1 MDTDNEADVNNS
13 SPIRPLSVIIAG
25 YAPAQRVQTSERA
38 MLRIVLSLTCLLYL
52 SASALAATEEDRR
65 ACASEH
71 NADLKITTCTRVI
84 EDRASTLAIRTM
96 AYRDRGLAYANK
108 NLLELAIADFDEVL
122 KVDAKD
128 TAALGNRGR
137 AYQLR
142 GQYDRAILDFSALIG
157 LLPGSERAYNERGL
171 AHLHKGELAPALSD
185 FEKAIAINATFVA
198 ARNNRGVILAR
209 EGKPDAAIK
218 EYSEALALD
227 PEFVLA
233 YTNRGRAYEQR
244 GEFEQA
250 LADYKRAVD
259 RQGRKTP
266 EDQRAKTQAKQ
277 RFARLSAL
285 IAEGKAT
292 SKNPALSERR
302 VALVIG
308 NSAYQAVAALAN
320 PANDAK
326 AVAGA
331 LRSVGFSEI
340 RELHDTDLATFGKA
354 LKDFGDLAAAA
365 DWAVIYYAG
374 HGIEAGGVNYLIP
387 VDAKLEQQSHIEDE
401 AMPLSRLLSKVS
413 AASKMQL
420 VIVDA
425 CRNNPFIGK
434 MRSTGRS
441 TRAISSG
448 LASIEP
454 ESGVLVAYSA
464 RDGTTAQ
471 DGAGPNSPFAEA
483 LVKYLTEPG
492 LEIGLLFR
500 KVRDAVYTATSKQQE
515 PFTYGS
521 LPAQPFYFKQ

>member
-1 MDTDNEADVNNS
+1 
-13 SPIRPLSVIIAG
+13 
-25 YAPAQRVQTSERA
+25 
-38 MLRIVLSLTCLLYL
+38 MLRVFVLLTCLLYL

-65 ACASEH
+65 ACATEH
-71 NADLKITTCTRVI
+71 IADLKITACTRVI
-84 EDRASTLAIRTM
+84 EDRASAPVVRTM
-96 AYRDRGLAYANK
+96 AYRDRGVAYANK
-108 NLLELAIADFDEVL
+108 NLQELAIADFDEVL
-122 KVDAKD
+122 KIDAKD

-137 AYQLR
+137 AYQAR
-142 GQYDRAILDFSALIG
+142 GQYDRAIADFSALIE
-157 LLPGSERAYNERGL
+157 LLPGSDRAYNERGL
-171 AHLHKGELAPALSD
+171 AHLHKGELAPALAD
-185 FEKAIAINATFVA
+185 FEKAIAINDKFIG
-198 ARNNRGVILAR
+198 ARNNRGVVLAR
-209 EGKPDAAIK
+209 EGKADAAIA
-218 EYSEALALD
+218 EYSAVLSLD
-227 PEFVLA
+227 PEYVLA

-259 RQGRKTP
+259 RQGRKTAD
-266 EDQRAKTQAKQ
+266 DQRAKSQAKQ

-285 IAEGKAT
+285 ISEGKAN
-292 SKNPALSERR
+292 SKSPAVSERR

-308 NSAYQAVAALAN
+308 NSAYQAVPVLTN
-320 PANDAK
+320 PVNDAK
-326 AVAGA
+326 AVANA
-331 LRSVGFSEI
+331 LRTVGFSEI
-340 RELHDTDLATFGKA
+340 RELHDTDLATFGRA

-374 HGIEAGGVNYLIP
+374 HGIEVGGVNYLIP

-413 AASKMQL
+413 GASKMQL
-420 VIVDA
+420 VILDA
-425 CRNNPFIGK
+425 CRNNPFVGK

-464 RDGTTAQ
+464 RDGTTAL
-471 DGAGPNSPFAEA
+471 DGTGPNSPFAEA
-483 LVKYLTEPG
+483 LVKHLTEPG

-500 KVRDAVYTATSKQQE
+500 KIRDAVYTATTKQQE

-521 LPAQPFYFKQ
+521 LPAQPFYFRQ